1 MRSVSNPVGTI
12 RRGLTTVGL
21 ALGAV
26 LLTAVPAAAAVGPVP
41 TSMASLGDSITRGF
55 NACGFYV
62 DCPSRSFATGGFA
75 PVDSQATRIQARAAA
90 IAGHAFNDA
99 KSGGKI
105 ADMPGQAA
113 TAVSQHVQYVTML
126 IGGNDA
132 CTPSESTMTSVVAFR
147 ASLDATLRTLKSG
160 LPGARVELVS
170 IPDVKRLWAAGWLVR
185 PPGFD
190 PAKRYP
196 VVFLIHGG
204 PQGAW
209 HDEWHGRWNY
219 AMFAAPG
226 YASASLTS
234 TPSSP
239 TPAPRT
245 ARTARTTTAPCSTT
259 RSPCRRSPPGT
270 TSTPTRPDSRSSP
283 SSPTSTVSTGDR
295 PAAAVVVPG
304 W

>member
-105 ADMPGQAA
+105 ADVPGQAA

-170 IPDVKRLWAAGWLVR
+170 IPDVKLLWAAGKGNW
-185 PPGFD
+185 
-190 PAKRYP
+190 
-196 VVFLIHGG
+196 
-204 PQGAW
+204 
-209 HDEWHGRWNY
+209 
-219 AMFAAPG
+219 AALTVWG
-226 YASASLTS
+226 LFGICQSLL
-234 TPSSP
+234 
-239 TPAPRT
+239 AN
-245 ARTARTTTAPCSTT
+245 
-259 RSPCRRSPPGT
+259 
-270 TSTPTRPDSRSSP
+270 
-283 SSPTSTVSTGDR
+283 PTSTAPADEARRARVRQRVIDFNAQLSDACAAYGPNCAYDHGAVFNYPFTLSQISTWDYFH
-295 PAAAVVVPG
+295 PNAAGQQILAQQSYVNG
-304 W
+304 FNW